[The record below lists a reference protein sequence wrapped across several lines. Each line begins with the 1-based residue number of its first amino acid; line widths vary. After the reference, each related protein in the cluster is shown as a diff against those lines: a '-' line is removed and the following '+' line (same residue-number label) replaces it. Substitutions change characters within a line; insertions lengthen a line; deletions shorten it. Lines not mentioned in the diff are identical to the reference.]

1 MMKFNELKPETL
13 EKASIML
20 KAIAHP
26 ARIAIISLL
35 EDGKRQTV
43 SEIHKKLGMEQA
55 VASHHLV
62 ILRDRGVLSSVREGK
77 NILYYLR
84 NPNFG
89 NMLKNLSDCCQE

>member
-1 MMKFNELKPETL
+1 MKFNKLKPETL
-13 EKASIML
+13 EKASNML

-26 ARIAIISLL
+26 ARIAIVSLL
-35 EDGKRQTV
+35 EDGNKQTV

-62 ILRDRGVLSSVREGK
+62 ILKDRGVLSSVRAGK

-84 NPNFG
+84 NPKFG
-89 NMLKNLSDCCQE
+89 NMLQSLSDCCSE